1 MSTPKSVTKINKDGV
16 TYTSNVDRC
25 EYTIKE
31 LTRAALRDVGKF
43 MCKKFRL
50 GFYAR
55 FNKITGNA
63 GRAVKYKVI
72 ASNNTT
78 APRVQIG
85 LPHTYKGSDKV
96 AGFYAYFQEVGSS
109 KQPKLG
115 ILRNACEQN
124 VSTIVEIES
133 QYLSALEDEAEAL
146 RLIEEDDYEGYEDA
160 EE

>member
-1 MSTPKSVTKINKDGV
+1 MSTPKSVVKINKDGV
-16 TYTSNVDRC
+16 EYTSSVERC

-50 GFYAR
+50 GFYEH
-55 FNKITGNA
+55 FHKISGNA

-72 ASNNTT
+72 ASDNTT
-78 APRVQIG
+78 APRVQVG
-85 LPHTYKGSDKV
+85 LPHTYRGNNTP
-96 AGFYAYFQEVGSS
+96 GFYAYFQEVGSS
-109 KQPKLG
+109 KQPKIG

-124 VSTIVEIES
+124 VKTIIEIES
-133 QYLSALEDEAEAL
+133 KYLSALEDEAEAL
-146 RLIEEDDYEGYEDA
+146 RLIDEDDYEGYEDA